1 MRQRSEHFPANR
13 AYHPAYGA
21 KLIIVKDRDA
31 NGGYLATRIN
41 LIKSLLKQDADLLW
55 VNQYENEEN
64 VHAHYC
70 STAPE
75 ILAQFPE
82 PDYVFIGAG
91 TTGTLGGVSRYLREK
106 APKTKIIAV
115 DSQGSITFGQPAGKR
130 LIPGLGTSNPPAIR
144 QYSSFDELLMI
155 PELDTVRMCRQLAQ
169 QGMLLGDPRERCY
182 VVCNV
187 MPAPF
192 RRACVVAISPDMGD
206 RYVDTLY
213 NPDWVNEHFPE
224 MQGYEK
230 CAIAI

>member
-1 MRQRSEHFPANR
+1 MRQRSEHFPQTAR
-13 AYHPAYGA
+13 IIRAYGA

-106 APKTKIIAV
+106 APKTKSSPLIARIHHV
-115 DSQGSITFGQPAGKR
+115 WSTGRQTFN
-130 LIPGLGTSNPPAIR
+130 PGLGTSNPPAIR

-169 QGMLLGDPRERCY
+169 QGMLLGILGNGAMWC
-182 VVCNV
+182 
-187 MPAPF
+187 A
-192 RRACVVAISPDMGD
+192 
-206 RYVDTLY
+206 TLCQRHSAE
-213 NPDWVNEHFPE
+213 PVW
-224 MQGYEK
+224 
-230 CAIAI
+230 

>member
-1 MRQRSEHFPANR
+1 MISQLEQQGLLRKGMKIIESSSGNLGLALSMICAARLLLYLRQRSEHFPANR
-13 AYHPAYGA
+13 AYHRAYGA

-106 APKTKIIAV
+106 APKTKSSPLIAK
-115 DSQGSITFGQPAGKR
+115 DPSR
-130 LIPGLGTSNPPAIR
+130 LVNR
-144 QYSSFDELLMI
+144 Q
-155 PELDTVRMCRQLAQ
+155 A
-169 QGMLLGDPRERCY
+169 
-182 VVCNV
+182 NV
-187 MPAPF
+187 
-192 RRACVVAISPDMGD
+192 
-206 RYVDTLY
+206 
-213 NPDWVNEHFPE
+213 
-224 MQGYEK
+224 
-230 CAIAI
+230 